1 MNKGYQN
8 FKKRAGQLA
17 IALTLAGTTAIGAN
31 AATVTGVTKANVNM
45 RSGAGTKYKVVKVVK
60 ADKTVTI
67 LGQKGSW
74 YKVKYNGKTG
84 YISKSYVI
92 KKNYTVKKYSGKYK
106 TKVALTVRKGP
117 GTNYVKAGTLKKGTV
132 VTVKGK
138 TSNGWLQISYKG
150 ATRYISG
157 SSKYVAKYTAPVKN
171 NAPVINVEDTY
182 TLTKG
187 EDFEYAML
195 NATATDKEDG
205 DIALTDDNFS
215 GQVNV
220 NKVGE
225 YSVKITVT
233 DKGGKTATKTVKVVV
248 ENVKTNNKPSIAVDS
263 NYQVKENGK
272 FDFSMLGAKAFD
284 NEDGDLT
291 DKIVFSGQVGVNKVG
306 EYTVKLAVKDSKGA
320 TATKSVKVV
329 VENVKTNNKPS
340 IAVDSEL
347 YITQGDEYDNTMLKA
362 TAYDKE
368 DGDLTDKIVYFGDTV
383 NTNVAGTYKVKLS
396 VTDANNNTVEKTVKV
411 IVSRNSVPTIK
422 TSLLENTLTIT
433 KGGKYNESMLKL
445 TAYDKED
452 GDLTNKIQI
461 SGDKVDTTKLGT
473 YDVVATVTDSK
484 GIPAKLTIKVNVVKN
499 IEPQITIGK
508 SDRTMVIEQGDA
520 INRESILEALKVKA
534 INPEDNSDIT
544 NKIDIY
550 GLGSVNVNNPGEYTI
565 KLSVEDEIG
574 GVTGSALE
582 QATVKVVENQKPVI
596 NVQPKFIIMQGSNF
610 NPSVDI
616 KATATDTN
624 LATGKVTDVSS
635 SIEYEGVE
643 YVNTNVPGPY
653 TITVKATDN
662 KGLVTTEKI
671 VVVVKAYSEPT
682 ITINN
687 KNVVNGVLTVK
698 AGVTVN
704 KDTFNAVAK
713 DYKGNSLDITYD
725 GLDSVNTKRVGTYKV
740 TLTARDEFGR
750 PATATVYVDVV
761 E

>member
-60 ADKTVTI
+60 ANKTVTI

-138 TSNGWLQISYKG
+138 TSNGWLQITYKG

-205 DIALTDDNFS
+205 DLTDKIVFS

-225 YSVKITVT
+225 YKVTLTVT
-233 DKGGKTATKTVKVVV
+233 DKGGK
-248 ENVKTNNKPSIAVDS
+248 
-263 NYQVKENGK
+263 
-272 FDFSMLGAKAFD
+272 
-284 NEDGDLT
+284 
-291 DKIVFSGQVGVNKVG
+291 
-306 EYTVKLAVKDSKGA
+306 

-347 YITQGDEYDNTMLKA
+347 YITQGDKYDNTMLKA

-422 TSLLENTLTIT
+422 TSLAGNTLTIT
-433 KGGKYNESMLKL
+433 KGGRYDESMLKL

-452 GDLTNKIQI
+452 GDLTSKIQI
-461 SGDKVDTTKLGT
+461 SGGKVDTTRLGT
-473 YDVVATVTDSK
+473 YNVVATVTDSK
-484 GIPAKLTIKVNVVKN
+484 GIPERLTITVNVVEN
-499 IEPQITIGK
+499 MEPQITIGNK
-508 SDRTMVIEQGDA
+508 TMVIEQGDA
-520 INRESILEALKVKA
+520 INRQSILEALKVKA

-544 NKIDIY
+544 NKVDIY
-550 GLGSVNVNNPGEYTI
+550 GLGSVNVNTPGDYTI

-624 LATGKVTDVSS
+624 LATGEVRDISS
-635 SIEYEGVE
+635 SI
-643 YVNTNVPGPY
+643 
-653 TITVKATDN
+653 K
-662 KGLVTTEKI
+662 
-671 VVVVKAYSEPT
+671 
-682 ITINN
+682 
-687 KNVVNGVLTVK
+687 
-698 AGVTVN
+698 
-704 KDTFNAVAK
+704 
-713 DYKGNSLDITYD
+713 
-725 GLDSVNTKRVGTYKV
+725 
-740 TLTARDEFGR
+740 
-750 PATATVYVDVV
+750 
-761 E
+761 

>member
-1 MNKGYQN
+1 
-8 FKKRAGQLA
+8 
-17 IALTLAGTTAIGAN
+17 
-31 AATVTGVTKANVNM
+31 
-45 RSGAGTKYKVVKVVK
+45 
-60 ADKTVTI
+60 
-67 LGQKGSW
+67 
-74 YKVKYNGKTG
+74 
-84 YISKSYVI
+84 
-92 KKNYTVKKYSGKYK
+92 
-106 TKVALTVRKGP
+106 
-117 GTNYVKAGTLKKGTV
+117 
-132 VTVKGK
+132 
-138 TSNGWLQISYKG
+138 
-150 ATRYISG
+150 
-157 SSKYVAKYTAPVKN
+157 
-171 NAPVINVEDTY
+171 
-182 TLTKG
+182 
-187 EDFEYAML
+187 ML
-195 NATATDKEDG
+195 NATATDK
-205 DIALTDDNFS
+205 
-215 GQVNV
+215 
-220 NKVGE
+220 
-225 YSVKITVT
+225 
-233 DKGGKTATKTVKVVV
+233 
-248 ENVKTNNKPSIAVDS
+248 
-263 NYQVKENGK
+263 
-272 FDFSMLGAKAFD
+272 
-284 NEDGDLT
+284 EDGDLT
-291 DKIVFSGQVGVNKVG
+291 DKIVFSGQVNVNKVG
-306 EYTVKLAVKDSKGA
+306 EYKVTLTVTDKGGK

-347 YITQGDEYDNTMLKA
+347 YITQGDKYDNTMLKA

-624 LATGKVTDVSS
+624 LATGKVTDISS

-662 KGLVTTEKI
+662 KGLVTTERI

>member
-60 ADKTVTI
+60 ANKTVTI

-138 TSNGWLQISYKG
+138 TSNGWLQITYKG

-157 SSKYVAKYTAPVKN
+157 SSKYVVKYTAPVKN

-233 DKGGKTATKTVKVVV
+233 DKGGK
-248 ENVKTNNKPSIAVDS
+248 
-263 NYQVKENGK
+263 
-272 FDFSMLGAKAFD
+272 
-284 NEDGDLT
+284 
-291 DKIVFSGQVGVNKVG
+291 
-306 EYTVKLAVKDSKGA
+306 

-422 TSLLENTLTIT
+422 TSLAGNTLTIT
-433 KGGKYNESMLKL
+433 KGGRYDESMLKL

-452 GDLTNKIQI
+452 GDLTSKIQI
-461 SGDKVDTTKLGT
+461 SGDKVDTTRLGT
-473 YDVVATVTDSK
+473 YNVVATVTDSK
-484 GIPAKLTIKVNVVKN
+484 GIPERLTITVNVVEN
-499 IEPQITIGK
+499 MEPQITIGNK
-508 SDRTMVIEQGDA
+508 TMVIEQGDA
-520 INRESILEALKVKA
+520 INRQSILEALKVKA

-544 NKIDIY
+544 NKVDIY
-550 GLGSVNVNNPGEYTI
+550 GLGSVNVNTPGDYTI

-582 QATVKVVENQKPVI
+582 QATIKVVANQKPVI
-596 NVQPKFIIMQGSNF
+596 NVQSKFIIMQGSNF
-610 NPSVDI
+610 KPSADI

-624 LATGKVTDVSS
+624 LATGEVRDISS
-635 SIEYEGVE
+635 SIKYEGAE

>member
-60 ADKTVTI
+60 ANKTVTI

-117 GTNYVKAGTLKKGTV
+117 GTNYVKAGTLKKGEV

-138 TSNGWLQISYKG
+138 TSNGWLQITYKG

-157 SSKYVAKYTAPVKN
+157 SSKYVVKYTAPVKN

-233 DKGGKTATKTVKVVV
+233 DKGGK
-248 ENVKTNNKPSIAVDS
+248 
-263 NYQVKENGK
+263 
-272 FDFSMLGAKAFD
+272 
-284 NEDGDLT
+284 
-291 DKIVFSGQVGVNKVG
+291 
-306 EYTVKLAVKDSKGA
+306 

>member
-60 ADKTVTI
+60 ANKTVTI

-233 DKGGKTATKTVKVVV
+233 DKGGK
-248 ENVKTNNKPSIAVDS
+248 
-263 NYQVKENGK
+263 
-272 FDFSMLGAKAFD
+272 
-284 NEDGDLT
+284 
-291 DKIVFSGQVGVNKVG
+291 
-306 EYTVKLAVKDSKGA
+306 

>member
-60 ADKTVTI
+60 ANKTVTI

-138 TSNGWLQISYKG
+138 TSNGWLQITYKG

-157 SSKYVAKYTAPVKN
+157 SSKYVVKYTAPVKN

-205 DIALTDDNFS
+205 DLTSKIDFS
-215 GQVNV
+215 GLVDTR
-220 NKVGE
+220 KVGD
-225 YSVKITVT
+225 YTVKLTVK
-233 DKGGKTATKTVKVVV
+233 DSKGATATKTVKVVV
-248 ENVKTNNKPSIAVDS
+248 EDVKTN
-263 NYQVKENGK
+263 
-272 FDFSMLGAKAFD
+272 
-284 NEDGDLT
+284 
-291 DKIVFSGQVGVNKVG
+291 
-306 EYTVKLAVKDSKGA
+306 
-320 TATKSVKVV
+320 
-329 VENVKTNNKPS
+329 TNPV

-347 YITQGDEYDNTMLKA
+347 YITQGNEFDYSMLKA

-368 DGDLTDKIVYFGDTV
+368 DGSLTHKIVYSGDTV
-383 NTNVAGTYKVKLS
+383 DTKVAGTYKVTLS
-396 VTDANNNTVEKTVKV
+396 VTDSNNNTVEKTVKV

-544 NKIDIY
+544 NKVDIY
-550 GLGSVNVNNPGEYTI
+550 GLGSVNVNTPGDYTI

-582 QATVKVVENQKPVI
+582 QATIKVVANQKPVI
-596 NVQPKFIIMQGSNF
+596 NVQSKFIIMQGSNF
-610 NPSVDI
+610 KPSADI

-624 LATGKVTDVSS
+624 LATGEVRDISS
-635 SIEYEGVE
+635 SIKYEGAE

-662 KGLVTTEKI
+662 KGLVTTERI

-687 KNVVNGVLTVK
+687 KDVVNGVLTVK
-698 AGVTVN
+698 SGTTVN
-704 KDTFNAVAK
+704 EDTFAAVAK
-713 DYKGNSLDITYD
+713 DYRGDSLDITYD
-725 GLDSVNTKRVGTYKV
+725 GLDKVNTKRVGTYKV

>member
-60 ADKTVTI
+60 ANKTVTI

-138 TSNGWLQISYKG
+138 TSNGWLQITYKG

-205 DIALTDDNFS
+205 DLTDKIVFS

-225 YSVKITVT
+225 YKVTLTVT
-233 DKGGKTATKTVKVVV
+233 DKGGK
-248 ENVKTNNKPSIAVDS
+248 
-263 NYQVKENGK
+263 
-272 FDFSMLGAKAFD
+272 
-284 NEDGDLT
+284 
-291 DKIVFSGQVGVNKVG
+291 
-306 EYTVKLAVKDSKGA
+306 

-347 YITQGDEYDNTMLKA
+347 YITQGDKYDNTMLKA
-362 TAYDKE
+362 
-368 DGDLTDKIVYFGDTV
+368 
-383 NTNVAGTYKVKLS
+383 
-396 VTDANNNTVEKTVKV
+396 
-411 IVSRNSVPTIK
+411 
-422 TSLLENTLTIT
+422 
-433 KGGKYNESMLKL
+433 

-635 SIEYEGVE
+635 SIKYEGVE

-687 KNVVNGVLTVK
+687 KNVVNGVLTVN

>member
-60 ADKTVTI
+60 ANKTVTI

-138 TSNGWLQISYKG
+138 TSNGWLQITYKG

-157 SSKYVAKYTAPVKN
+157 SSKYVVKYTAPAKN

-195 NATATDKEDG
+195 DATATDK
-205 DIALTDDNFS
+205 
-215 GQVNV
+215 
-220 NKVGE
+220 
-225 YSVKITVT
+225 
-233 DKGGKTATKTVKVVV
+233 
-248 ENVKTNNKPSIAVDS
+248 
-263 NYQVKENGK
+263 
-272 FDFSMLGAKAFD
+272 
-284 NEDGDLT
+284 EDGDLT
-291 DKIVFSGQVGVNKVG
+291 DKIVFSGQVNVNKVG
-306 EYTVKLAVKDSKGA
+306 EYKVTLTVTDKGGK

-347 YITQGDEYDNTMLKA
+347 YITQGDKYDNTMLKA
-362 TAYDKE
+362 
-368 DGDLTDKIVYFGDTV
+368 
-383 NTNVAGTYKVKLS
+383 
-396 VTDANNNTVEKTVKV
+396 
-411 IVSRNSVPTIK
+411 
-422 TSLLENTLTIT
+422 
-433 KGGKYNESMLKL
+433 

-624 LATGKVTDVSS
+624 LATGEVRDISS
-635 SIEYEGVE
+635 SIKYEGAE

-662 KGLVTTEKI
+662 KGLVTTERI

-687 KNVVNGVLTVK
+687 KDVVNGVLTVK
-698 AGVTVN
+698 SGTTVN
-704 KDTFNAVAK
+704 EDTFAAVAK
-713 DYKGNSLDITYD
+713 DYRGDSLDITYD
-725 GLDSVNTKRVGTYKV
+725 GLDKVNTKRVGTYKV

>member
-1 MNKGYQN
+1 
-8 FKKRAGQLA
+8 
-17 IALTLAGTTAIGAN
+17 
-31 AATVTGVTKANVNM
+31 
-45 RSGAGTKYKVVKVVK
+45 
-60 ADKTVTI
+60 
-67 LGQKGSW
+67 
-74 YKVKYNGKTG
+74 
-84 YISKSYVI
+84 
-92 KKNYTVKKYSGKYK
+92 
-106 TKVALTVRKGP
+106 
-117 GTNYVKAGTLKKGTV
+117 
-132 VTVKGK
+132 
-138 TSNGWLQISYKG
+138 
-150 ATRYISG
+150 
-157 SSKYVAKYTAPVKN
+157 
-171 NAPVINVEDTY
+171 
-182 TLTKG
+182 
-187 EDFEYAML
+187 
-195 NATATDKEDG
+195 
-205 DIALTDDNFS
+205 
-215 GQVNV
+215 
-220 NKVGE
+220 
-225 YSVKITVT
+225 
-233 DKGGKTATKTVKVVV
+233 
-248 ENVKTNNKPSIAVDS
+248 
-263 NYQVKENGK
+263 
-272 FDFSMLGAKAFD
+272 
-284 NEDGDLT
+284 
-291 DKIVFSGQVGVNKVG
+291 
-306 EYTVKLAVKDSKGA
+306 
-320 TATKSVKVV
+320 
-329 VENVKTNNKPS
+329 
-340 IAVDSEL
+340 
-347 YITQGDEYDNTMLKA
+347 
-362 TAYDKE
+362 
-368 DGDLTDKIVYFGDTV
+368 
-383 NTNVAGTYKVKLS
+383 
-396 VTDANNNTVEKTVKV
+396 
-411 IVSRNSVPTIK
+411 
-422 TSLLENTLTIT
+422 
-433 KGGKYNESMLKL
+433 MLKL

-624 LATGKVTDVSS
+624 LATGKVTDISS

-643 YVNTNVPGPY
+643 FVNTNVPGPY

>member
-45 RSGAGTKYKVVKVVK
+45 RSGAGTKYKVVSVVK

-106 TKVALTVRKGP
+106 TKVGLTVRKGP
-117 GTNYVKAGTLKKGTV
+117 GTNYVKAGTLKKGEV

-157 SSKYVAKYTAPVKN
+157 SSKYVAKYTAPAKN
-171 NAPVINVEDTY
+171 NAPTISVKDTY

-187 EDFEYAML
+187 DDFEYSML
-195 NATATDKEDG
+195 KATATDKEDG
-205 DIALTDDNFS
+205 KIALTNDNFS

-225 YSVKITVT
+225 YKVKIT
-233 DKGGKTATKTVKVVV
+233 
-248 ENVKTNNKPSIAVDS
+248 
-263 NYQVKENGK
+263 
-272 FDFSMLGAKAFD
+272 
-284 NEDGDLT
+284 
-291 DKIVFSGQVGVNKVG
+291 
-306 EYTVKLAVKDSKGA
+306 VKDSKGA
-320 TATKSVKVV
+320 TATKTVKVV

-368 DGDLTDKIVYFGDTV
+368 DGDLTDKIVYSGDTV
-383 NTNVAGTYKVKLS
+383 NTNVAGTYKVTLS
-396 VTDANNNTVEKTVKV
+396 VTDSNNNTVKKTVKV

-422 TSLLENTLTIT
+422 TSLVGNTLTIT
-433 KGGKYNESMLKL
+433 KGGKYDEAMLKL
-445 TAYDKED
+445 TAEDKED
-452 GDLTNKIQI
+452 GNLTNKIQI

-473 YDVVATVTDSK
+473 YNVVATVTDSK
-484 GIPAKLTIKVNVVKN
+484 GIPAKLTIKVNVVEN

-520 INRESILEALKVKA
+520 INRQSILEALKVKA

-544 NKIDIY
+544 NKVDIY
-550 GLGSVNVNNPGEYTI
+550 GLGTVDVNKPAEYTI

-582 QATVKVVENQKPVI
+582 QATIKVVENQKPVI
-596 NVQPKFIIMQGSNF
+596 KVQPKFIIMQGSNF

-698 AGVTVN
+698 AGATVN

-725 GLDSVNTKRVGTYKV
+725 GLDSVNTKRVGMYKV
-740 TLTARDEFGR
+740 TLTAKDEFGR
-750 PATATVYVDVV
+750 PATATIYVNVV

>member
-45 RSGAGTKYKVVKVVK
+45 RSGAGTKYKVVSVVK

-187 EDFEYAML
+187 EDFSYAML

-205 DIALTDDNFS
+205 D
-215 GQVNV
+215 
-220 NKVGE
+220 
-225 YSVKITVT
+225 
-233 DKGGKTATKTVKVVV
+233 
-248 ENVKTNNKPSIAVDS
+248 
-263 NYQVKENGK
+263 
-272 FDFSMLGAKAFD
+272 
-284 NEDGDLT
+284 LT
-291 DKIVFSGQVGVNKVG
+291 DKIAFSGVVNTGKVG
-306 EYTVKLAVKDSKGA
+306 EYTITITVKDSKGA

-347 YITQGDEYDNTMLKA
+347 YITQGDKYDNTMLKA
-362 TAYDKE
+362 
-368 DGDLTDKIVYFGDTV
+368 
-383 NTNVAGTYKVKLS
+383 
-396 VTDANNNTVEKTVKV
+396 
-411 IVSRNSVPTIK
+411 
-422 TSLLENTLTIT
+422 
-433 KGGKYNESMLKL
+433 

>member
-60 ADKTVTI
+60 ANKTVTI

-117 GTNYVKAGTLKKGTV
+117 GTNYVKAGTLKKGEV

-138 TSNGWLQISYKG
+138 TSNGWLQITYKG

-205 DIALTDDNFS
+205 DLTDKIVFS

-225 YSVKITVT
+225 YKVTLTVT
-233 DKGGKTATKTVKVVV
+233 DKGGK
-248 ENVKTNNKPSIAVDS
+248 
-263 NYQVKENGK
+263 
-272 FDFSMLGAKAFD
+272 
-284 NEDGDLT
+284 
-291 DKIVFSGQVGVNKVG
+291 
-306 EYTVKLAVKDSKGA
+306 

-347 YITQGDEYDNTMLKA
+347 YITQGDKYDNTMLKA
-362 TAYDKE
+362 
-368 DGDLTDKIVYFGDTV
+368 
-383 NTNVAGTYKVKLS
+383 
-396 VTDANNNTVEKTVKV
+396 
-411 IVSRNSVPTIK
+411 
-422 TSLLENTLTIT
+422 
-433 KGGKYNESMLKL
+433 

-635 SIEYEGVE
+635 SIKYEGVE

>member
-60 ADKTVTI
+60 ANKTVTI

-138 TSNGWLQISYKG
+138 TSNGWLQITYKG

-205 DIALTDDNFS
+205 DLTDKIVFS

-225 YSVKITVT
+225 YKVTLTVT
-233 DKGGKTATKTVKVVV
+233 DKGGK
-248 ENVKTNNKPSIAVDS
+248 
-263 NYQVKENGK
+263 
-272 FDFSMLGAKAFD
+272 
-284 NEDGDLT
+284 
-291 DKIVFSGQVGVNKVG
+291 
-306 EYTVKLAVKDSKGA
+306 

-347 YITQGDEYDNTMLKA
+347 YITQGDKYDNTMLKA
-362 TAYDKE
+362 
-368 DGDLTDKIVYFGDTV
+368 
-383 NTNVAGTYKVKLS
+383 
-396 VTDANNNTVEKTVKV
+396 
-411 IVSRNSVPTIK
+411 
-422 TSLLENTLTIT
+422 
-433 KGGKYNESMLKL
+433 

-635 SIEYEGVE
+635 SIKYEGVE

>member
-60 ADKTVTI
+60 ANKTVTI

-138 TSNGWLQISYKG
+138 TSNGWLQITYKG

-205 DIALTDDNFS
+205 DLTSKIDFS
-215 GQVNV
+215 GLVDTR
-220 NKVGE
+220 KVGD
-225 YSVKITVT
+225 YTVKLTVK
-233 DKGGKTATKTVKVVV
+233 DSKGATATKTVKVVV
-248 ENVKTNNKPSIAVDS
+248 EDVKTN
-263 NYQVKENGK
+263 
-272 FDFSMLGAKAFD
+272 
-284 NEDGDLT
+284 
-291 DKIVFSGQVGVNKVG
+291 
-306 EYTVKLAVKDSKGA
+306 
-320 TATKSVKVV
+320 
-329 VENVKTNNKPS
+329 TNPV

-347 YITQGDEYDNTMLKA
+347 YITQGNEFDYSMLKA

-368 DGDLTDKIVYFGDTV
+368 DGSLTHKIVYSGDTV
-383 NTNVAGTYKVKLS
+383 DTKVAGTYKVTLS
-396 VTDANNNTVEKTVKV
+396 VTDSNNNTVEKTVKV

-422 TSLLENTLTIT
+422 TSLAGNTLTIT
-433 KGGKYNESMLKL
+433 KGGRYDESMLKL

-452 GDLTNKIQI
+452 GDLTSKIQI
-461 SGDKVDTTKLGT
+461 SGDKVDTTRLGT
-473 YDVVATVTDSK
+473 YNVVATVTDSK
-484 GIPAKLTIKVNVVKN
+484 GIPERLTITVNVVEN
-499 IEPQITIGK
+499 MEPQITIGNK
-508 SDRTMVIEQGDA
+508 TMVIEQGDA
-520 INRESILEALKVKA
+520 INRQSILEALKVKA

-544 NKIDIY
+544 NKVDIY
-550 GLGSVNVNNPGEYTI
+550 GLGSVNVNTPGDYTI

-582 QATVKVVENQKPVI
+582 QATIKVVANQKPVI
-596 NVQPKFIIMQGSNF
+596 NVQSKFIIMQGSNF

-635 SIEYEGVE
+635 SIKYEGVE

-662 KGLVTTEKI
+662 KGLVTTERI

>member
-60 ADKTVTI
+60 ANKTVTI

-138 TSNGWLQISYKG
+138 TSNGWLQITYKG

-157 SSKYVAKYTAPVKN
+157 SSKYVVKYTAPVKN

-205 DIALTDDNFS
+205 DLTSKIDFS
-215 GQVNV
+215 GLVDTR
-220 NKVGE
+220 KVGD
-225 YSVKITVT
+225 YTVKLTVK
-233 DKGGKTATKTVKVVV
+233 DSKGATATKTVKVVV
-248 ENVKTNNKPSIAVDS
+248 EDVKTN
-263 NYQVKENGK
+263 
-272 FDFSMLGAKAFD
+272 
-284 NEDGDLT
+284 
-291 DKIVFSGQVGVNKVG
+291 
-306 EYTVKLAVKDSKGA
+306 
-320 TATKSVKVV
+320 
-329 VENVKTNNKPS
+329 TNPV

-347 YITQGDEYDNTMLKA
+347 YITQGNEFDYSMLKA

-368 DGDLTDKIVYFGDTV
+368 DGSLTHKIVYSGDTV
-383 NTNVAGTYKVKLS
+383 DTKVAGTYKVTLS
-396 VTDANNNTVEKTVKV
+396 VTDSNNNTVEKTVKV

-422 TSLLENTLTIT
+422 TSLAGNTLTIT
-433 KGGKYNESMLKL
+433 KGGRYDESMLKL

-452 GDLTNKIQI
+452 GDLTSKIQI
-461 SGDKVDTTKLGT
+461 SGDKVDTTRLGT
-473 YDVVATVTDSK
+473 YNVVATVTDSK
-484 GIPAKLTIKVNVVKN
+484 GIPERLKITVNVVEN
-499 IEPQITIGK
+499 MEPQITIGNK
-508 SDRTMVIEQGDA
+508 TMVIEQGDA

-582 QATVKVVENQKPVI
+582 QATIKVVANQKPVI

-635 SIEYEGVE
+635 SIKYEGVE

-662 KGLVTTEKI
+662 KGLVTTERI

-687 KNVVNGVLTVK
+687 KDVVNGVLTVK
-698 AGVTVN
+698 SGTTVN
-704 KDTFNAVAK
+704 EDTFAAVAK
-713 DYKGNSLDITYD
+713 DYRGDSLDITYD
-725 GLDSVNTKRVGTYKV
+725 GLDKVNTKRVGTYKV

>member
-60 ADKTVTI
+60 ANKTVTI

-157 SSKYVAKYTAPVKN
+157 SSKYVAKYTAPAKN

-205 DIALTDDNFS
+205 DLTSKIDFS
-215 GQVNV
+215 GLVDTR
-220 NKVGE
+220 KVGD
-225 YSVKITVT
+225 YTVKLTVK
-233 DKGGKTATKTVKVVV
+233 DSKGATATKTVKVVV
-248 ENVKTNNKPSIAVDS
+248 EDVKTN
-263 NYQVKENGK
+263 
-272 FDFSMLGAKAFD
+272 
-284 NEDGDLT
+284 
-291 DKIVFSGQVGVNKVG
+291 
-306 EYTVKLAVKDSKGA
+306 
-320 TATKSVKVV
+320 
-329 VENVKTNNKPS
+329 TNPV

-347 YITQGDEYDNTMLKA
+347 YITQGNEFDYSMLKA

-368 DGDLTDKIVYFGDTV
+368 DGSLTHKIVYSGDTV
-383 NTNVAGTYKVKLS
+383 DTKVAGTYKVTLS
-396 VTDANNNTVEKTVKV
+396 VTDSNNNTVEKTVKV

-422 TSLLENTLTIT
+422 TSLAGNTLTIT
-433 KGGKYNESMLKL
+433 KGGRYDESMLKL

-452 GDLTNKIQI
+452 GDLTSKIQI
-461 SGDKVDTTKLGT
+461 SGDKVDTTRLGT
-473 YDVVATVTDSK
+473 YNVVATVTDSK
-484 GIPAKLTIKVNVVKN
+484 GIPERLTITVNVVEN
-499 IEPQITIGK
+499 MEPQITIGNK
-508 SDRTMVIEQGDA
+508 TMVIEQGDA
-520 INRESILEALKVKA
+520 INRQSILEALKVKA

-544 NKIDIY
+544 NKVDIY
-550 GLGSVNVNNPGEYTI
+550 GLGSVNVNTPGDYTI

-582 QATVKVVENQKPVI
+582 QATIKVVANQKPVI
-596 NVQPKFIIMQGSNF
+596 NVQSKFIIMQGSNF
-610 NPSVDI
+610 KPSADI

-624 LATGKVTDVSS
+624 LATGEVRDISS
-635 SIEYEGVE
+635 SIKYEGAE

-662 KGLVTTEKI
+662 KGLVTTERI

-687 KNVVNGVLTVK
+687 KDVVNGVLTVK
-698 AGVTVN
+698 SGTTVN
-704 KDTFNAVAK
+704 EDTFAAVAK
-713 DYKGNSLDITYD
+713 DHRGDSLDITYD
-725 GLDSVNTKRVGTYKV
+725 GLDKVNTKRVGTYKV

>member
-45 RSGAGTKYKVVKVVK
+45 RSGAGTKYKVVSVVK

-248 ENVKTNNKPSIAVDS
+248 KDVDIKDDKAPVIAVGVKTPYQVTQNKPFKPSDLNATAFDKEESRTVEITYSYKDEDGKAVDRINTS
-263 NYQVKENGK
+263 K
-272 FDFSMLGAKAFD
+272 L
-284 NEDGDLT
+284 
-291 DKIVFSGQVGVNKVG
+291 G
-306 EYTVKLAVKDSKGA
+306 EYTVTLTAKDKAGN
-320 TATKSVKVV
+320 TAT
-329 VENVKTNNKPS
+329 
-340 IAVDSEL
+340 
-347 YITQGDEYDNTMLKA
+347 
-362 TAYDKE
+362 
-368 DGDLTDKIVYFGDTV
+368 
-383 NTNVAGTYKVKLS
+383 
-396 VTDANNNTVEKTVKV
+396 KTVKV
-411 IVSRNSVPTIK
+411 QVVRNIQPTISCNYNNTDK
-422 TSLLENTLTIT
+422 PYYVGINEKFDVSDLGATANDTEDGPLVVDSTIYALSNGTRHYEVGQIDTSKAGEYEVVLTAKDTDGGSVSKSVIVKVGDKLDGANLTLNNDSTYTVEQGDKLDTSDAGLVSLFKAKAVDANGKDITSKIVVLYNQDIDLNKPNESGYKIKFQVTASGKAYVKDAKVVVNPNNEPKIEFGNSEVVERPDGNYDYVMKHNATFDYSLL
-433 KGGKYNESMLKL
+433 KAS
-445 TAYDKED
+445 AYDVRNVPNGARTEITPSLSLAPNTSVEN
-452 GDLTNKIQI
+452 GQFT
-461 SGDKVDTTKLGT
+461 
-473 YDVVATVTDSK
+473 VVVKATDSK
-484 GIPAKLTIKVNVVKN
+484 GLVKTVNVYVKVRSYTDNQAAPVISYASTNKEVKDGDVYEVKFDDSRLNGTKEEQQDVLKNMLGLKATDLQDGKEQNLTSKITYSLDRAINNQAVGNTYKLTVTVTDNGDSDGQNPKTTTRTITIKV
-499 IEPQITIGK
+499 
-508 SDRTMVIEQGDA
+508 
-520 INRESILEALKVKA
+520 
-534 INPEDNSDIT
+534 
-544 NKIDIY
+544 
-550 GLGSVNVNNPGEYTI
+550 
-565 KLSVEDEIG
+565 VE
-574 GVTGSALE
+574 
-582 QATVKVVENQKPVI
+582 
-596 NVQPKFIIMQGSNF
+596 
-610 NPSVDI
+610 
-616 KATATDTN
+616 
-624 LATGKVTDVSS
+624 
-635 SIEYEGVE
+635 
-643 YVNTNVPGPY
+643 
-653 TITVKATDN
+653 
-662 KGLVTTEKI
+662 
-671 VVVVKAYSEPT
+671 
-682 ITINN
+682 
-687 KNVVNGVLTVK
+687 
-698 AGVTVN
+698 
-704 KDTFNAVAK
+704 
-713 DYKGNSLDITYD
+713 
-725 GLDSVNTKRVGTYKV
+725 
-740 TLTARDEFGR
+740 
-750 PATATVYVDVV
+750 
-761 E
+761 

>member
-60 ADKTVTI
+60 ANKTVNI

-205 DIALTDDNFS
+205 D
-215 GQVNV
+215 
-220 NKVGE
+220 
-225 YSVKITVT
+225 
-233 DKGGKTATKTVKVVV
+233 
-248 ENVKTNNKPSIAVDS
+248 
-263 NYQVKENGK
+263 
-272 FDFSMLGAKAFD
+272 
-284 NEDGDLT
+284 LT
-291 DKIVFSGQVGVNKVG
+291 DKIVFSGVVNTGKVG
-306 EYTVKLAVKDSKGA
+306 EYTITITVKDSKGA

-347 YITQGDEYDNTMLKA
+347 YITQGDKYDNTMLKA

-368 DGDLTDKIVYFGDTV
+368 DGDLT
-383 NTNVAGTYKVKLS
+383 
-396 VTDANNNTVEKTVKV
+396 
-411 IVSRNSVPTIK
+411 
-422 TSLLENTLTIT
+422 
-433 KGGKYNESMLKL
+433 
-445 TAYDKED
+445 
-452 GDLTNKIQI
+452 NKIEK
-461 SGDKVDTTKLGT
+461 SGD
-473 YDVVATVTDSK
+473 
-484 GIPAKLTIKVNVVKN
+484 N
-499 IEPQITIGK
+499 I
-508 SDRTMVIEQGDA
+508 
-520 INRESILEALKVKA
+520 
-534 INPEDNSDIT
+534 
-544 NKIDIY
+544 
-550 GLGSVNVNNPGEYTI
+550 
-565 KLSVEDEIG
+565 
-574 GVTGSALE
+574 
-582 QATVKVVENQKPVI
+582 
-596 NVQPKFIIMQGSNF
+596 
-610 NPSVDI
+610 
-616 KATATDTN
+616 DTN
-624 LATGKVTDVSS
+624 A
-635 SIEYEGVE
+635 
-643 YVNTNVPGPY
+643 
-653 TITVKATDN
+653 
-662 KGLVTTEKI
+662 
-671 VVVVKAYSEPT
+671 
-682 ITINN
+682 
-687 KNVVNGVLTVK
+687 
-698 AGVTVN
+698 
-704 KDTFNAVAK
+704 
-713 DYKGNSLDITYD
+713 
-725 GLDSVNTKRVGTYKV
+725 
-740 TLTARDEFGR
+740 AR
-750 PATATVYVDVV
+750 T
-761 E
+761 

>member
-117 GTNYVKAGTLKKGTV
+117 GTNYVKAGTLKKGEV

-187 EDFEYAML
+187 EDFSYAML

-205 DIALTDDNFS
+205 D
-215 GQVNV
+215 
-220 NKVGE
+220 
-225 YSVKITVT
+225 
-233 DKGGKTATKTVKVVV
+233 
-248 ENVKTNNKPSIAVDS
+248 
-263 NYQVKENGK
+263 
-272 FDFSMLGAKAFD
+272 
-284 NEDGDLT
+284 LT
-291 DKIVFSGQVGVNKVG
+291 DKIAFSGVVNTGKVG
-306 EYTVKLAVKDSKGA
+306 EYTITITVKDSKGA

-347 YITQGDEYDNTMLKA
+347 YITQGDKYDNTMLKA
-362 TAYDKE
+362 
-368 DGDLTDKIVYFGDTV
+368 
-383 NTNVAGTYKVKLS
+383 
-396 VTDANNNTVEKTVKV
+396 
-411 IVSRNSVPTIK
+411 
-422 TSLLENTLTIT
+422 
-433 KGGKYNESMLKL
+433 

>member
-45 RSGAGTKYKVVKVVK
+45 RSGAGTKYKVVSVVK

-171 NAPVINVEDTY
+171 NAPVIDVEDTY

-263 NYQVKENGK
+263 TYQVKENGK

-291 DKIVFSGQVGVNKVG
+291 SKIQYSGTVDVKKVG
-306 EYTVKLAVKDSKGA
+306 KYTV
-320 TATKSVKVV
+320 
-329 VENVKTNNKPS
+329 
-340 IAVDSEL
+340 
-347 YITQGDEYDNTMLKA
+347 
-362 TAYDKE
+362 
-368 DGDLTDKIVYFGDTV
+368 
-383 NTNVAGTYKVKLS
+383 
-396 VTDANNNTVEKTVKV
+396 
-411 IVSRNSVPTIK
+411 
-422 TSLLENTLTIT
+422 TL
-433 KGGKYNESMLKL
+433 
-445 TAYDKED
+445 
-452 GDLTNKIQI
+452 
-461 SGDKVDTTKLGT
+461 
-473 YDVVATVTDSK
+473 TVTDSK
-484 GIPAKLTIKVNVVKN
+484 GNTTKKEVVVSVVRNYRPVIKTPYEEKGYKVESRKDFDLSDLKVTTTDIETPNNVKVTYTIKDDAGKVLDK
-499 IEPQITIGK
+499 ISTDQIRTYTVTINAV
-508 SDRTMVIEQGDA
+508 DGDGV
-520 INRESILEALKVKA
+520 EAYPVKVKVSVVPNEDPRLNFKYDDKFIESKSNVIKVDKATDTLTVEEKENVTIADLKA
-534 INPEDNSDIT
+534 IFNAVADDGYDSVAGEHDIT
-544 NKIDIY
+544 SSIEIIPTQAKINDMLNKA
-550 GLGSVNVNNPGEYTI
+550 GEYTI
-565 KLSVEDEIG
+565 KFQISDNGKSAFKSVKLVVKANNEPEI
-574 GVTGSALE
+574 SF
-582 QATVKVVENQKPVI
+582 KNDRVVDAHHDKYDKAYKIKLNQKFDIAELNAYVKDI
-596 NVQPKFIIMQGSNF
+596 N
-610 NPSVDI
+610 
-616 KATATDTN
+616 A
-624 LATGKVTDVSS
+624 ATGKENQGTTLESNIDNNVVL
-635 SIEYEGVE
+635 
-643 YVNTNVPGPY
+643 TNQQG
-653 TITVKATDN
+653 TTVLTFRATDN
-662 KGLVTTEKI
+662 KGATKTVKVGVI
-671 VVVVKAYSEPT
+671 VEDYKDNMNAPQISYENGTKVVNDVLEIQCEEGLKLNANQIQNLVKAVATDKEDGAVSVSYRLFDT
-682 ITINN
+682 N
-687 KNVVNGVLTVK
+687 KFNPDKPLDSIDAGVLNHKYTFRITATDNGDSNGENQKTTVK
-698 AGVTVN
+698 DVTIIIVN
-704 KDTFNAVAK
+704 K
-713 DYKGNSLDITYD
+713 
-725 GLDSVNTKRVGTYKV
+725 
-740 TLTARDEFGR
+740 
-750 PATATVYVDVV
+750 
-761 E
+761 